1 MKTHYLI
8 HKNYNITFD
17 NISRRSVGSPHEAVC
32 PAGVSS
38 DGAGLRDH
46 VGVVVP
52 DLLAASLHV
61 EARLVLGLPE
71 LLAAEV
77 APRAAVARGVGHRA
91 RRHTQRHLLLLLK
104 ILLINISYNHN

>member
-77 APRAAVARGVGHRA
+77 AP
-91 RRHTQRHLLLLLK
+91 
-104 ILLINISYNHN
+104 